1 MNDERNFHS
10 TTEHR
15 ADLPAIFRRVRL
27 VAIRP
32 EGYAHAAVFDDLVTG
47 LSSALN
53 ALGCASDASA
63 RGEGVDL
70 VVGAHLLDAS
80 VDLPPHAV
88 VFNLEPAS
96 ALANNPSYLERL
108 RRNAVLDYSARNA
121 SWIRSETGNAHV
133 QVLGIGYRP
142 ELSRILSE
150 PEQDVDVLFYGS
162 VNLRRQL
169 VLDELVA
176 AGLKVKALFGVY
188 GEERDRWIA
197 RSKLVLNLH
206 LFPDQVHEIV
216 RSSYLL
222 ANGKAVVCECDE
234 ATEIDPDLREAMAC
248 VPAAQLVGTC
258 VELVHDEARRRALER
273 RGFETFSRRDQAPM
287 LAAAL
292 AKLSLPSPLR
302 ITLGDGTHWRD
313 DALNIDAD
321 VGSAADLICD
331 LAAPDAFT
339 RVHFSRR
346 FGLLRL
352 EPGRFEEIETRH
364 VLERTPDLVGLM
376 ARCLKLL
383 KDGGEMHN
391 TVSYDL
397 SYGAWQD
404 PAHVRAFNECSWLC
418 YAEHPERLGWRDACF
433 DLVRNEMALSP
444 LGEELRAAGAPDEQI
459 FRTPRAVD
467 SMHAVLRKRM
477 LETSGQSRAEDG
489 CAPGTERPSA
499 TIAPHGRERPRICLS
514 MIVKNEA
521 HVIERCLGSVLPYI
535 DAWAICDTGS
545 TDGTQERIR
554 TLLAD
559 LPGELLER
567 PWVDFAHNRNEAL
580 QLAHRY
586 GEYALVI
593 DADDVFEAEPGFQWG
608 ALGAPG
614 YLFEIVFGDDQAF
627 WRVALMRLGLDWVWE
642 GVIHE
647 VPVCSRLSEV
657 MQTKLR
663 GPRIRIVGGGARSQQ
678 SLQEKYLKDVEVL
691 RRALAE
697 LPDNPRYTFYLAQGL
712 NESGQLREALETYQR
727 RVEIGGWFEEVYYS
741 KLQVAS
747 LKERTGASHPEVV
760 AAYLDAYEYRPQRA
774 ESLCELAR
782 YLRTKERYAAAYSFA
797 RIACSITQPEDLV
810 IVDTGVY
817 RWRARDEL
825 AIACFFLGDYA
836 TCAQLYEDILAV
848 PALPAADRERM
859 RENLESA
866 RALLREAGGTEA
878 AVA

>member
-1 MNDERNFHS
+1 MDDDRNLHS
-10 TTEHR
+10 TAGDR
-15 ADLPAIFRRVRL
+15 FDLPALFRRVRL

-32 EGYAHAAVFDDLVTG
+32 EGYAHTAVFDDLVTG
-47 LSSALN
+47 LSSALS
-53 ALGCASDASA
+53 ALGCASDVSA
-63 RGEGVDL
+63 HGDGVDL

-80 VDLPPHAV
+80 VDLPSHAV

-96 ALANNPSYLERL
+96 ALANNQAYLERL

-142 ELSRILSE
+142 ELSRISSA

-162 VNLRRQL
+162 VNVRRQL
-169 VLDELVA
+169 VLDELAA

-188 GEERDRWIA
+188 GAERDHWIA

-222 ANGKAVVCECDE
+222 ANRKAVVCECDE
-234 ATEIDPDLREAMAC
+234 ATEIDPDLREAMVC
-248 VPAAQLVGTC
+248 VPAAHLVEAC
-258 VELVHDEARRRALER
+258 VELVRDEAGRRVLEQ
-273 RGFETFSRRDQAPM
+273 RGFETFSRRDQARM
-287 LAAAL
+287 LAEAL
-292 AKLSLPSPLR
+292 AKLARPLPAR
-302 ITLGDGTHWRD
+302 INLGGGVHWRD
-313 DALNIDAD
+313 DALNVDAD
-321 VGSAADLICD
+321 AGPIADLVCD

-339 RVHFSRR
+339 RVYFSRR

-352 EPGRFEEIETRH
+352 DPGSFEEIETRH
-364 VLERTPDLVGLM
+364 VLERVPDLVGLM
-376 ARCLKLL
+376 TRSLELL
-383 KDGGEMHN
+383 RVGGEMHN
-391 TVSYDL
+391 IVSYDL

-404 PAHVRAFNECSWLC
+404 PAHVRAFNERSWQC
-418 YAEHPERLGWRDACF
+418 YTDAPERLGWRVACF
-433 DLVRNEMALSP
+433 DLVRNEMVLSP
-444 LGEELRAAGAPDEQI
+444 LGEELRAAGTPDEQI

-467 SMHAVLRKRM
+467 SMRAVLRKRV
-477 LETSGQSRAEDG
+477 LETRGESQAEDEG
-489 CAPGTERPSA
+489 ALGTERSSVA
-499 TIAPHGRERPRICLS
+499 LAARGRPRICLS

-580 QLAHRY
+580 QLAHGY

-647 VPVCSRLSEV
+647 VPVCSQLGEV

-663 GPRIRIVGGGARSQQ
+663 GPRIRIVGGGARSRQ

-691 RRALAE
+691 RRALAD

-712 NESGQLREALETYQR
+712 NESGQLREALEAYQR

-741 KLQVAS
+741 KLQIAS
-747 LKERTGASHPEVV
+747 LQERTGASHSAVV

-797 RIACSITQPEDLV
+797 RIACSIRQPEDLV

-848 PALPAADRERM
+848 PVLPAADRERM

-866 RALLREAGGTEA
+866 RALLRETGGTEA
-878 AVA
+878 AIV